1 MMLWWRIGLTLASC
15 LLLAHAETE
24 KAKPC
29 DGGECVPVTKCKS
42 GELEDHGAYVI
53 SLRLN
58 PEDECSY
65 LETCCPYPKDEDDES
80 RDELGELLKA
90 PATGNGA
97 GQAFNV
103 AAEQVP
109 SVAAQRTNLLP
120 SGGANNVKSEN
131 LKAATNRPPTASA
144 TGPQTCGVRNSN
156 GVQFRITDNNDGES
170 EYGEFPWMAAILE
183 EQKALDQIINTYMCG
198 GSLIHPSVI
207 LTAAHC
213 VQNIT
218 ITALKVRLGE
228 WDTRSWKE
236 PFPHQDRRV
245 VEIAFHE
252 QFFAPA
258 ALNNVALLFLDKPVE
273 LMETV
278 NTICLPPANYTFDP
292 VRCVASGWGK
302 DVFGNEGMFQ
312 AILKKVEL
320 PLMPRGACQRALR
333 MTRLGRRFKLHES
346 FLCAG
351 GEKGRDTCK
360 GDGGSPLVCPIP
372 GVANGYYQA
381 GIVAWGINCGIE
393 GVPGVYV
400 NVALFREWIDEQL
413 RKRNLAIDYYQ
424 YGQE

>member
-1 MMLWWRIGLTLASC
+1 M
-15 LLLAHAETE
+15 
-24 KAKPC
+24 
-29 DGGECVPVTKCKS
+29 
-42 GELEDHGAYVI
+42 
-53 SLRLN
+53 
-58 PEDECSY
+58 
-65 LETCCPYPKDEDDES
+65 
-80 RDELGELLKA
+80 
-90 PATGNGA
+90 
-97 GQAFNV
+97 
-103 AAEQVP
+103 
-109 SVAAQRTNLLP
+109 
-120 SGGANNVKSEN
+120 
-131 LKAATNRPPTASA
+131 
-144 TGPQTCGVRNSN
+144 
-156 GVQFRITDNNDGES
+156 
-170 EYGEFPWMAAILE
+170 
-183 EQKALDQIINTYMCG
+183 
-198 GSLIHPSVI
+198 
-207 LTAAHC
+207 
-213 VQNIT
+213 
-218 ITALKVRLGE
+218 
-228 WDTRSWKE
+228 
-236 PFPHQDRRV
+236 

-258 ALNNVALLFLDKPVE
+258 ALNNVALLFLDKPVD

-381 GIVAWGINCGIE
+381 GIVAWGIDCGRE

-413 RKRNLAIDYYQ
+413 RKRNLAMLADRISNVDSIFRYLQ
-424 YGQE
+424 VVQFASL